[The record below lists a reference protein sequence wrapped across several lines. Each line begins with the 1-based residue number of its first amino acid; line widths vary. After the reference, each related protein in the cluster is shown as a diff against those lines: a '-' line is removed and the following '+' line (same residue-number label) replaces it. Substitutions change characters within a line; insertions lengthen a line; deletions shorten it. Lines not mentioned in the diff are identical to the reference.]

1 MAAATA
7 TRAAGAPAVSADLPG
22 IDLGMLAAD
31 FADAFTEYGCGIAVT
46 GDGDAGP
53 AAGAV
58 PFSELQRQVA
68 TVALKATAR
77 YGFVLGGGNAL
88 ILHGLVERV
97 THDVDLVTDRQDAVR
112 DAGGAVEEALRDA
125 GFTVDRQDGDSELAD
140 VFYDWDLAMQEWVV
154 TSPAG
159 EQMILQIA
167 AFDRNRSPVIM
178 DVGPV
183 MSLEDCLAHKV
194 SAWASRSEERDAI
207 DVAAALAR
215 YSVAELITLARQIDP
230 GLEDSDFAD
239 AARRLDQTPDRL
251 FTRYGL
257 SRQDVARLRQR
268 LAGWPRH
275 PSDVPAPP
283 AQPAAF
289 SGPPC
294 CKWQATF

>member
-1 MAAATA
+1 
-7 TRAAGAPAVSADLPG
+7 
-22 IDLGMLAAD
+22 
-31 FADAFTEYGCGIAVT
+31 
-46 GDGDAGP
+46 
-53 AAGAV
+53 V
-58 PFSELQRQVA
+58 PFSELHRQVA
-68 TVALKATAR
+68 AVALRATAR

-97 THDVDLVTDRQDAVR
+97 THDVDLVTDRQDGVR

-125 GFTVDRQDGDSELAD
+125 GFTVDRQDADNELAD
-140 VFYDWDLAMQEWVV
+140 VFYDWEDLAMQEWVV

-215 YSVAELITLARQIDP
+215 YSVTELITLARQIDP

-257 SRQDVARLRQR
+257 SRQDVARLRER
-268 LAGWPRH
+268 LADWPRQA
-275 PSDVPAPP
+275 SDVPAPP
-283 AQPAAF
+283 AQPAAS
-289 SGPPC
+289 SGPTC
-294 CKWQATF
+294 CKRQATF